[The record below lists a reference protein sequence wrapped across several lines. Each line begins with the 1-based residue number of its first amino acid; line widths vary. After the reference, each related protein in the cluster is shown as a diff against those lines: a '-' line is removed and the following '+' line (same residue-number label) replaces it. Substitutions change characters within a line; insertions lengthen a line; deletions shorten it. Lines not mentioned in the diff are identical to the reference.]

1 MNQPIDLAGRSATFI
16 SYAQNGEDVV
26 LWRALRHVTNG
37 TYVDVGACDPTHFSV
52 TKAFYDRGWSGINV
66 EPVGEYVNRLR
77 AQRQRDTT
85 FQVAAGASNG
95 LATFHLAPGTGL
107 SSLSS
112 ERAEHV
118 GTLGFSVET
127 VSVDVRRLDGLIA
140 ESPLAG
146 HEIHFLK
153 IDVEG
158 TEASV
163 LAGIDLSIIRPWVIM
178 IESTELFSARETVS
192 EWFPPL
198 IAHNYT
204 HALFDGLNS
213 IFVADEHIDL
223 LPLLSYPACVHDQP
237 YIASQ
242 LPAFQE
248 AVTQSVIAAQHSAG
262 RHLDELTE
270 KNSALEQSLSSLEA
284 RRRAQRHEIL
294 ELRES
299 ISDVERERDHIRVA
313 NHNNVAER
321 DRYAQLVDAIHQTLS
336 WRVTK
341 PIRVVRRFVG
351 KSKTVLVQERTD
363 KPEAKELSNR
373 NSPLSVAALTRLE
386 QVALLIDPGSASH
399 MSQVDIFDRVA
410 ACLSASTL
418 KPTTSAWLVL
428 VAAGAAYPNDIEI
441 AQAARALRLDGP
453 EALFDHANRFFTN
466 SCRDGRATDLPL
478 EIISESVLVDVSHTA
493 AHSLH
498 TGIQRVT
505 RETVSEWLSTHD
517 DVVLVH
523 WDFSAN
529 SPRRLSQT
537 EVDRFVDWRQHLNG
551 GSTAEPREIENA
563 SGRVVVPWNSVLII
577 PELAAEPDRCN
588 GYRTMRTSDICQ
600 LSMIAYDLIPYTAP
614 ETVADGMPTM
624 FANAVTVTKAAD
636 RISAISKA
644 TATEYTALCS
654 TFALQGLVGPS
665 IAAHPLPSDVVALT
679 EHDLADAHEQLCL
692 GRTPLV
698 LVLGSHEPRKNHISV
713 LEAAESLWRGG
724 LEFQLVFV
732 GGSGWKGDEFNDFS
746 QRLIASGRD
755 IQVINSAT
763 ENQIWSLYRLAE
775 FTVFPSLLEGF
786 GLPIA
791 ESLAS
796 GTPVITS
803 NYGSMREVGEGG
815 GAMMVDPRVPSEIA
829 DAMRRLLTDPIEL
842 NRLGLE
848 AKARQ
853 WPTWKTYS
861 ADVWTHLVAPS
872 K

>member
-66 EPVGEYVNRLR
+66 EPVGEYANRLR

-95 LATFHLAPGTGL
+95 LATFHLTPGTGL

-178 IESTELFSARETVS
+178 IESTELFSAREMVS
-192 EWFPPL
+192 GLSSSL
-198 IAHNYT
+198 IEHNYT

-262 RHLDELTE
+262 RLLDELTD

-299 ISDVERERDHIRVA
+299 ISDVERERDHILVA

-321 DRYAQLVDAIHQTLS
+321 DRYAQLVDAIHQTVS

-341 PIRVVRRFVG
+341 PIRLIRGLAEKPQAVP
-351 KSKTVLVQERTD
+351 SQETAAAPDARSLAD
-363 KPEAKELSNR
+363 KD
-373 NSPLSVAALTRLE
+373 SPLSAAALTRLE
-386 QVALLIDPGSASH
+386 QVAFLIEPDIKSHAS
-399 MSQVDIFDRVA
+399 QLDTFDRVA
-410 ACLSASTL
+410 ACLSGSTL
-418 KPTTSAWLVL
+418 QPTTSAWLVL
-428 VAAGAAYPNDIEI
+428 VAAGSAYPNDVEV
-441 AQAARALRLDGP
+441 AKAARALRLDGP
-453 EALFDHANRFFTN
+453 EALLDHANRYFADC
-466 SCRDGRATDLPL
+466 CRSGRATNLPL
-478 EIISESVLVDVSHTA
+478 EIISGSVMVDVSHTA

-505 RETVSEWLSTHD
+505 RETVSEWVATHG

-529 SPRRLSQT
+529 SPRRLSTT
-537 EVDRFVDWRQHLNG
+537 EVDRFVNWRQHLNG
-551 GSTAEPREIENA
+551 GSTTEPREIENA
-563 SGRVVVPWNSVLII
+563 SGMVVVPWNSVLII

-588 GYRTMRTSDICQ
+588 GYRTMRTSGICQ

-614 ETVADGMPTM
+614 ETVADGMPNM
-624 FANAVTVTKAAD
+624 FANTVTVTKVAD

-644 TATEYTALCS
+644 TAAEYAALC
-654 TFALQGLVGPS
+654 TAFQLQGLSGPD
-665 IAAHPLPSDVVALT
+665 IKAHSLPSEAVSLT
-679 EHDLADAHEQLCL
+679 EHNLAETRAKLCL
-692 GRTPLV
+692 GQTPLV
-698 LVLGSHEPRKNHISV
+698 LVLGSHEPRKNHVSV
-713 LEAAESLWRGG
+713 LEAAELLWRDGV
-724 LEFQLVFV
+724 EFQLVFV
-732 GGSGWKGDEFNDFS
+732 GGSGWKGDDFNHFS
-746 QRLIASGRD
+746 RRLLASDRD
-755 IQVINSAT
+755 IQVINSAD
-763 ENQIWSLYRLAE
+763 ESQIWSLYRLAQ

-803 NYGSMREVGEGG
+803 NYGSMREIGEGG
-815 GAMMVDPRVPSEIA
+815 GTILVDPRSPSEIS
-829 DAMRRLLTDPIEL
+829 DAMRRLLTDLNEL
-842 NRLGLE
+842 DRLRQE

-853 WPTWKTYS
+853 WPTWKSYS
-861 ADVWTHLVAPS
+861 ADVWAHLVAPS